1 MYQKLVKIKE
11 NVIFLEFCAIILIE
25 GRENI

>member
-1 MYQKLVKIKE
+1 MYQKLTKVKE
-11 NVIFLEFCAIILIE
+11 NVIFLKFCAIILIE